1 MNLNSLVRRLK
12 LEHSEIQKIIEGV
25 AWSQIY
31 DKMFVTEHQ
40 ELVNEAWA
48 AILESMK
55 WTAEIS
61 SGWVYIVA
69 LRTIVQFKEWRRSD
83 LTIGRDRPQF
93 AIKNWGLEHLVAL
106 TEEALDKFGT
116 PDKEKIQDLKLVKKQ
131 VEAELSAE
139 DALVVYMLERGD
151 TKTRVWNTLERMGI
165 KGAKW
170 GAFNLDRIRRVWEK
184 YL

>member
-1 MNLNSLVRRLK
+1 M
-12 LEHSEIQKIIEGV
+12 EHSEIQKIIEGV

-48 AILESMK
+48 AVLEAMK
-55 WTAEIS
+55 YIEEMS

-106 TEEALDKFGT
+106 TEEAFDKFGT
-116 PDKEKIQDLKLVKKQ
+116 PNKEKLHDLKLVRRQ

-139 DALVVYMLERGD
+139 DSVVVYMLGRGD
-151 TKTRVWNTLERMGI
+151 TKTRVWKTLERMGL
-165 KGAKW
+165 KSAKW
-170 GAFNLDRIRRVWEK
+170 GAFNLDRIKLIWEK